1 VDTEGTAGRGGR
13 GDPDDHEE
21 RSGLPERAGPADLRV
36 SDAERAAAL
45 EALGAHLGAGRL
57 DIDEF
62 GERSARAA
70 VAVRRSDLE
79 PLFLDLPAPHPPLPH
94 PHVAPRP
101 PVPAESAP
109 APERSWE
116 RRPAP
121 AGPAL
126 GVALVMLL
134 VLVLPALLIGA
145 ATTGSVGG
153 LLALP
158 LLFLVL
164 GGARHGRWHGRGG
177 HGHGGHGHGGHGPGR
192 HGPHGRW

>member
-1 VDTEGTAGRGGR
+1 VDTEGVVGPGEPDEPEPI
-13 GDPDDHEE
+13 GD
-21 RSGLPERAGPADLRV
+21 RSGLPARRGPVDLRV

-45 EALGAHLGAGRL
+45 EALGAHLEAGRL

-79 PLFLDLPAPHPPLPH
+79 PLFVDLPAPHPPLPH
-94 PHVAPRP
+94 PHVPPRP
-101 PVPAESAP
+101 PAAAEPSPVA
-109 APERSWE
+109 EQGRD
-116 RRPAP
+116 RRPATAGS

-134 VLVLPALLIGA
+134 VLVLPALLVGA
-145 ATTGSVGG
+145 AATGSAGG
-153 LLALP
+153 LLVLP

-164 GGARHGRWHGRGG
+164 GGARHGRWHGRG
-177 HGHGGHGHGGHGPGR
+177 HGPGGHGHGGR

>member
-1 VDTEGTAGRGGR
+1 MDIEGAAEREGQ
-13 GDPDDHEE
+13 GDPEEHRSRLPE
-21 RSGLPERAGPADLRV
+21 RSGPPDLRV

-45 EALGAHLGAGRL
+45 QALGTHLEAGRL

-70 VAVRRSDLE
+70 VAVHRSDLE

-94 PHVAPRP
+94 PHVAPPP
-101 PVPAESAP
+101 PVPAAP
-109 APERSWE
+109 SPVPEQVRD
-116 RRPAP
+116 RRPTP

-134 VLVLPALLIGA
+134 VLVLPALLVGA
-145 ATTGSVGG
+145 AATGSAGG
-153 LLALP
+153 LLVLP

-164 GGARHGRWHGRGG
+164 GARHGRWHGRGPGGPG
-177 HGHGGHGHGGHGPGR
+177 HGHGGR
-192 HGPHGRW
+192 HGPHGPW

>member
-1 VDTEGTAGRGGR
+1 MDTEGAAEREGQ
-13 GDPDDHEE
+13 GDPEE
-21 RSGLPERAGPADLRV
+21 RRSRLPDRSGPPDLRV

-45 EALGAHLGAGRL
+45 QALGTHLEAGRL

-70 VAVRRSDLE
+70 VAVHRSDLE

-94 PHVAPRP
+94 PHVAPPP
-101 PVPAESAP
+101 PVLAAP
-109 APERSWE
+109 APEQVRD

-134 VLVLPALLIGA
+134 VLVLPALLVGA
-145 ATTGSVGG
+145 AATGSAGG
-153 LLALP
+153 LLVLP

-164 GGARHGRWHGRGG
+164 GARHGRWHGRGP
-177 HGHGGHGHGGHGPGR
+177 GGHGHGGR
-192 HGPHGRW
+192 HGPHGPW